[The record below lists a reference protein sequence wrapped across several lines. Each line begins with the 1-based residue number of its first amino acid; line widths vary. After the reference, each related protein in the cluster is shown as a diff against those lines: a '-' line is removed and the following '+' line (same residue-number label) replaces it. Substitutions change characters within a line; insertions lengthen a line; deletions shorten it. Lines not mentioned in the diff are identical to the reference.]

1 MIEVTATTTIGEQ
14 AVGDRR
20 LTAALL
26 RSVSSIRTIALSQTR
41 GLVFARLH

>member
-1 MIEVTATTTIGEQ
+1 MTRFYQTEIAEQ

-26 RSVSSIRTIALSQTR
+26 RSVLTVPAHPVIPAR
-41 GLVFARLH
+41 GFSFARLH